1 MINVLAYEP
10 LSNRFVML
18 TGAEERSALEFSLQL
33 PPDLVGAE
41 VYCYFSFTSVKKKK
55 LHSKS
60 VYVKKV
66 VVV

>member
-1 MINVLAYEP
+1 
-10 LSNRFVML
+10 ML
-18 TGAEERSALEFSLQL
+18 TGAEERSALEFNLQL

-41 VYCYFSFTSVKKKK
+41 VYCYFSFTSVKKKR

-60 VYVKKV
+60 VYIKKV